1 MTASKRRTF
10 LLVFGII
17 LAFILE
23 IAVIFHFGP
32 YLIARLIFGPS
43 EVSAEERF
51 VEFDDGSVLERTGG
65 PTYEHKLA
73 DKFIFDRCDTTFEC
87 NIYTQPEH
95 TDITDEYPY
104 NRVFKYSFS
113 PEGYIAY
120 RILSEQYT
128 PETDEPVLYEFKGYN
143 ILSDKNVLYNSNTD
157 TRIEFDSMNKLIDY
171 CDENDIELGDWYYPV
186 GRSTVPEFDYV
197 ETDNWDLR
205 ISGADWYQTVYHN
218 DRMMF
223 AGTIDK
229 FFVSDRYFAFH
240 FVLREGYEYEI
251 EENPVIE
258 FNPDIVIGKKLF
270 ADIYSDSYVFID
282 TETDKYE
289 IFEDKESVN
298 EYAESLGVRLKWEKV
313 KYDD

>member
-1 MTASKRRTF
+1 MKTAKRKTI
-10 LLVFGII
+10 LIVVGAI
-17 LAFILE
+17 LAFIVE
-23 IAVIFHFGP
+23 IVIIFHFGP
-32 YLIARLIFGPS
+32 YLISLLIFGNPDIP
-43 EVSAEERF
+43 EDERI
-51 VEFDDGSVLERTGG
+51 VMFDDGSVLERTGG
-65 PTYEHKLA
+65 PTYEHRLA
-73 DKFIFDRCDTTFEC
+73 DKFIFDRSDSSFEC
-87 NIYTQPEH
+87 NIYTQPDQ

-120 RILSEQYT
+120 RVLSRQYT
-128 PETDEPVLYEFKGYN
+128 PETDETVLYEFDGHN
-143 ILSDKNVLYNSNTD
+143 ILSDKNVLYDSNTD

-171 CDENDIELGDWYYPV
+171 CKENDIELGDWYYPV
-186 GRSTVPEFDYV
+186 GRSTVPEYDFV

-205 ISGADWYQTVYHN
+205 ISGANWYQTVYHN
-218 DRMMF
+218 DRMLF

-282 TETDKYE
+282 TETDKYQ
-289 IFEDKESVN
+289 IFEDKESVKK
-298 EYAESLGVRLKWEKV
+298 YAESLGVRISWEKV
-313 KYDD
+313 KHDD

>member
-65 PTYEHKLA
+65 PTYEHKLT
-73 DKFIFDRCDTTFEC
+73 DKFIFDRSDTTFEC

-113 PEGYIAY
+113 PDGYIAY

-128 PETDEPVLYEFKGYN
+128 PETDEPVLYEFDGHN
-143 ILSDKNVLYNSNTD
+143 ILSDKNVLYNSITD

-186 GRSTVPEFDYV
+186 GRSTVPEFDFV
-197 ETDNWDLR
+197 ETDNWELR

-240 FVLREGYEYEI
+240 FVLREGYDYEI

>member
-32 YLIARLIFGPS
+32 YLIALLIFGNPDVP
-43 EVSAEERF
+43 EDERI
-51 VEFDDGSVLERTGG
+51 VVFDDGSVLERTGG
-65 PTYEHKLA
+65 PTYEHRLA
-73 DKFIFDRCDTTFEC
+73 DKFIFDRSDSSFEC
-87 NIYTQPEH
+87 NIYTQPGH
-95 TDITDEYPY
+95 SKITDEYIC

-113 PEGYIAY
+113 PEGHIAY
-120 RILSEQYT
+120 RVLSEPSYY
-128 PETDEPVLYEFKGYN
+128 ETDVPVLYEFDGYS
-143 ILSDKNVLYNSNTD
+143 IIADKTVLYDGNTGKHIVFESQ
-157 TRIEFDSMNKLIDY
+157 TALIDY
-171 CDENDIELGDWYYPV
+171 CEENNIELGVWYYPL
-186 GRSTVPEFDYV
+186 GGGTFPEFDFV
-197 ETDNWDLR
+197 EIGNWELR

-282 TETDKYE
+282 TETDKYQ
-289 IFEDKESVN
+289 IFEDKESVK
-298 EYAESLGVRLKWEKV
+298 EYAESLGVRINWEKV
-313 KYDD
+313 KHDD

>member
-1 MTASKRRTF
+1 MKTSKRKTV
-10 LLVFGII
+10 LIVFGII
-17 LAFILE
+17 IAFILE
-23 IAVIFHFGP
+23 LAVIFHFGP
-32 YLIARLIFGPS
+32 YLIARLLFGPS

-95 TDITDEYPY
+95 TDITEEYPY

-120 RILSEQYT
+120 RILSKQYT

-186 GRSTVPEFDYV
+186 GRSTVPEFDFV

-289 IFEDKESVN
+289 IFEDKSSVK

>member
-32 YLIARLIFGPS
+32 YLIARLLFGPS

-65 PTYEHKLA
+65 PTYEHKLS

-289 IFEDKESVN
+289 IFEDKESVK

>member
-1 MTASKRRTF
+1 MTASKRRTK
-10 LLVFGII
+10 LIVFGII
-17 LAFILE
+17 AGLILE
-23 IAVIFHFGP
+23 FAVIYHFGP
-32 YLIARLIFGPS
+32 YLIAYLLFGPS
-43 EVSAEERF
+43 EVSEEERF

-73 DKFIFDRCDTTFEC
+73 DKFMFKRKDTSFEC
-87 NIYTQPEH
+87 SIYNQKN
-95 TDITDEYPY
+95 DSKITDEYTW

-113 PEGYIAY
+113 PDGYIAY
-120 RILSEQYT
+120 RILSEPYYN
-128 PETDEPVLYEFKGYN
+128 ETDKPVLYEFEGYN
-143 ILSDKNVLYNSNTD
+143 ILSDKNVLYNSITD

-186 GRSTVPEFDYV
+186 GRSTVPEFDFV
-197 ETDNWDLR
+197 EIGNWELR
-205 ISGADWYQTVYHN
+205 ISRADSYQTVYHK
-218 DRMMF
+218 DRMLF

-229 FFVSDRYFAFH
+229 FFVSDRYFVFH

-282 TETDKYE
+282 IETDKYE
-289 IFEDKESVN
+289 IFEDKKSVN

>member
-73 DKFIFDRCDTTFEC
+73 DKFMFKRKDTSFEC
-87 NIYTQPEH
+87 SIYNQKN
-95 TDITDEYPY
+95 DSKITDEYTW

-113 PEGYIAY
+113 PDGYIAY
-120 RILSEQYT
+120 RILSEPYYN
-128 PETDEPVLYEFKGYN
+128 ETDKPVLYEFDGHD
-143 ILSDKNVLYNSNTD
+143 IIADKTVLYDSNTD
-157 TRIEFDSMNKLIDY
+157 TRTEFESMNKLIDY
-171 CDENDIELGDWYYPV
+171 CKENGIELSDWYYPV
-186 GRSTVPEFDYV
+186 GRSTVPEFSFV
-197 ETDNWDLR
+197 EIGNWDLR

-282 TETDKYE
+282 TETDEYQ
-289 IFEDKESVN
+289 IFENKSDIKD
-298 EYAESLGVRLKWEKV
+298 YAESIGIRLKWEKV
-313 KYDD
+313 KYDE

>member
-1 MTASKRRTF
+1 MTASKRKTV
-10 LLVFGII
+10 LIVFGII
-17 LAFILE
+17 IAFILE
-23 IAVIFHFGP
+23 LAVIYHFGP

-73 DKFIFDRCDTTFEC
+73 DKFIFDRSDSSFEC

-128 PETDEPVLYEFKGYN
+128 PETDEPVLYEFEGYN

-171 CDENDIELGDWYYPV
+171 CKENGIELGDWYYPV
-186 GRSTVPEFDYV
+186 GRSTVPEFDFV

-289 IFEDKESVN
+289 IFEDKSSVK
-298 EYAESLGVRLKWEKV
+298 EYAESLGVHLKWEKV
-313 KYDD
+313 KYDK

>member
-32 YLIARLIFGPS
+32 YLIARLLFGPS

-73 DKFIFDRCDTTFEC
+73 DKFIFDRSDSSFEC

-113 PEGYIAY
+113 PKGYIAY

-289 IFEDKESVN
+289 IFEDKSSVK

>member
-1 MTASKRRTF
+1 MTASKRKTF

-120 RILSEQYT
+120 RILSKQYT
-128 PETDEPVLYEFKGYN
+128 PETDEPVLYEFEGYN
-143 ILSDKNVLYNSNTD
+143 ILSDKNVLYNSITD

-171 CDENDIELGDWYYPV
+171 CEENGIELGDWYYPV
-186 GRSTVPEFDYV
+186 GRSTVPEFDFV

-270 ADIYSDSYVFID
+270 SDIYSDSYVFID

-289 IFEDKESVN
+289 IFEDKKSVN

>member
-289 IFEDKESVN
+289 IFEDKESVK

>member
-1 MTASKRRTF
+1 MKTSKSKTF
-10 LLVFGII
+10 LIVFSII
-17 LAFILE
+17 IVFILE
-23 IAVIFHFGP
+23 MIIISYGGA
-32 YLIARLIFGPS
+32 YLLMRLIFGPS
-43 EVSAEERF
+43 EVPEDERI
-51 VEFDDGSVLERTGG
+51 VEFQDGSVVERMGG
-65 PTYEHKLA
+65 PTYEHRLA
-73 DKFIFDRCDTTFEC
+73 DKFIFDRSDSPFEC
-87 NIYTQPEH
+87 NIYTQADH
-95 TDITDEYPY
+95 SDITDEYPY

-113 PEGYIAY
+113 PDGYIAY

-128 PETDEPVLYEFKGYN
+128 PETDEPILYEFDGYN

-157 TRIEFDSMNKLIDY
+157 TRIEFESMTELVDY
-171 CDENDIELGDWYYPV
+171 CEENGIELGVWYYPV
-186 GRSTVPEFDYV
+186 GYSTVPEFNYLEIDDW
-197 ETDNWDLR
+197 ELR

-229 FFVSDRYFAFH
+229 FYVSDRYFSFH

-270 ADIYSDSYVFID
+270 ADIYSDSHVFID
-282 TETDKYE
+282 TETDEYK
-289 IFEDKESVN
+289 IFEDKASVK
-298 EYAESLGVRLKWEKV
+298 EYAKTLGIRIDWEKV

>member
-1 MTASKRRTF
+1 MKTSKRKTV
-10 LLVFGII
+10 LIVFGII
-17 LAFILE
+17 IAFILE
-23 IAVIFHFGP
+23 LAVIYHFGP

-73 DKFIFDRCDTTFEC
+73 DKFIFDRSDSSFEC

-171 CDENDIELGDWYYPV
+171 CKENGIELGDWYYPV
-186 GRSTVPEFDYV
+186 GRSTVPEFDFV

-289 IFEDKESVN
+289 IFEDKKSVN